1 MSQLSLCQFN
11 SWIISTMFSSGL
23 LPLPSLQILSLSLP
37 TMCVFFLPQALFAHE
52 NCSSSTPRKM
62 FSFLVNFKSFL
73 WNHGPPD
80 VVLFK
85 LLSSVR
91 DLLFCSLSLWP
102 NVLTYLLQHTSP
114 DIIQTWKEKGMKLL
128 KNLEMLPLTQHALQT
143 VLSMTVSGE
152 FCLDFLVVGAV
163 FSVVLSTEE
172 YTLLRSLVNQSQWQ
186 ANKGSLC

>member
-23 LPLPSLQILSLSLP
+23 LPLPSLQILSLSLF
-37 TMCVFFLPQALFAHE
+37 TMCLFLSSGTF
-52 NCSSSTPRKM
+52 CSWSTPRKM
-62 FSFLVNFKSFL
+62 FRFLVNFKSFL
-73 WNHGPPD
+73 RHHGPPD

-114 DIIQTWKEKGMKLL
+114 DISQTWKENETIKKSGDVASNSACPSDGLVYDRFWGI
-128 KNLEMLPLTQHALQT
+128 LPWLFSGRCRVKCCSEYRGVYASKKFGQSVT
-143 VLSMTVSGE
+143 VTG
-152 FCLDFLVVGAV
+152 
-163 FSVVLSTEE
+163 
-172 YTLLRSLVNQSQWQ
+172 
-186 ANKGSLC
+186 

>member
-1 MSQLSLCQFN
+1 MNNFHHVFLRLVT
-11 SWIISTMFSSGL
+11 STL
-23 LPLPSLQILSLSLP
+23 LTDSFAFP
-37 TMCVFFLPQALFAHE
+37 TVCVFFPPQAIFAHE

-73 WNHGPPD
+73 WHHGPPD

-85 LLSSVR
+85 LLCSVR
-91 DLLFCSLSLWP
+91 DLLFCGLSLWP

-128 KNLEMLPLTQHALQT
+128 KNLEMLPLPQYALQT
-143 VLSMTVSGE
+143 VLSVTVSGE

-163 FSVVLSTEE
+163 LSVVLSTEE
-172 YTLLRSLVNQSQWQ
+172 YTLLSSLVNQSQWQ